1 MESNHTNQDMS
12 VPQCQVTGVEAACIS
27 QQLSQSKPTGAT
39 PASLTILGQ
48 LLADPETKYDGMTK
62 STYRVVFLKDK
73 YGRHFAAKI
82 FPSGPYQAKA
92 EADFRHE
99 ATRNKMA
106 LENDNL
112 NQEYL
117 VLALESGRGEKPFK
131 LPSGDT
137 VYEYNYLLTPRHS
150 KGSLLALLMR
160 SNHNNGNGSWY
171 KLSIKLQR
179 YLRDKCVQQYS
190 TCIPRTNWLTVT
202 SNRITS

>member
-1 MESNHTNQDMS
+1 
-12 VPQCQVTGVEAACIS
+12 
-27 QQLSQSKPTGAT
+27 
-39 PASLTILGQ
+39 
-48 LLADPETKYDGMTK
+48 LADPETKYDGMTE
-62 STYRVVFLKDK
+62 STYRVVFLEDK

-82 FPSGPYQAKA
+82 FPSGPYEAKA

-106 LENDNL
+106 LENDNP

-137 VYEYNYLLTPRHS
+137 VYEYNYLLTTRHS

-179 YLRDKCVQQYS
+179 YLARQVCSAIFYLHTQDQLAHGDIKPDNIVMTKDYKLALIDLGHTERHHASVQKW
-190 TCIPRTNWLTVT
+190 TGTP
-202 SNRITS
+202 